1 MDQDELVE
9 RVGGNPSTAS
19 EKPKVTKHARRAAGA
34 KAATARSA
42 WLKPLD
48 AYTRQQRCEFQ
59 VMRFG

>member
-48 AYTRQQRCEFQ
+48 AYARQ
-59 VMRFG
+59 